1 MRVTIKY
8 MVAKTNRDGSLRY
21 YWQPSKKLADA
32 GWTTVPLP
40 PDEALAIERAKA
52 LNLELDAWYRQGR
65 PRLRDAAPD
74 VAPDGSVPRGSV
86 WELIR
91 AYRHPPTTKLV
102 EDPERREGERG
113 VFGYDYAG
121 LGKATKRSYDSAL
134 DYIAQWLGPVPAR
147 KVSETMVM
155 ERLKILAA
163 QRHES
168 GPHAGHR
175 KVATAML
182 IGRVGRLL
190 FNASRVL
197 FERGHPCYVSKDN
210 NPFSKLGARDSRI
223 HVPVLWTRE
232 GRDLMIAAAEKLE
245 WKSIG
250 TAIVINWWLGQREAD
265 ILKLGHNFSASEILN
280 VIQSKTAGSVHL
292 PVGMVPEIADAVEA
306 LRADQRQRG
315 LHGIRLLI
323 DERNG
328 LLWTENRF
336 SQKFAEVRACAVEEA
351 LWCIR
356 TRQPGWER
364 RDEAWVDKHLA
375 DLTFMRLR
383 HTVVTMLYRAGATI
397 PEIAAITGH
406 TIASVTGIIERYGVR
421 DEITAG
427 NAIQKRLDREGL

>member
-1 MRVTIKY
+1 MRVSIRYLVQK
-8 MVAKTNRDGSLRY
+8 KNRDGSFRY
-21 YWQPSKKLADA
+21 YWQPSKKLAAA
-32 GWTTVPLP
+32 GFAAVSLP
-40 PDEALAIERAKA
+40 PDETLAIERARA
-52 LNLELDAWYRQGR
+52 LNAELDAWYTAGR
-65 PRLRDAAPD
+65 PRRLEAAAD
-74 VAPDGSVPRGSV
+74 VAADGSLPRGSV

-91 AYRHPPTTKLV
+91 AYRNPPTTKLS
-102 EDPERREGERG
+102 EDPEKRDGERG

-121 LGKATKRSYDSAL
+121 LGKNTKRSYDGAL
-134 DYIAQWLGPVPAR
+134 DYIGKWLGPLPAR

-168 GPHAGHR
+168 GPHQGHR

-182 IGRVGRLL
+182 IGRVGRLV

-197 FERGHPCYVSKDN
+197 FERSHPCYVGKDA
-210 NPFSKLGARDSRI
+210 NPFASLGARDSRI
-223 HVPVLWTRE
+223 HQPVLWTRE
-232 GRDLMIAAAEKLE
+232 GRDLLIAAAEKLE
-245 WKSIG
+245 WKSIA
-250 TAIVINWWLGQREAD
+250 TAIVINWWLGQREGD
-265 ILKLGHNFSASEILN
+265 ILKLGHNFSPAEILN

-292 PVGMVPEIADAVEA
+292 PVGMVPEIAGAVEA
-306 LRADQRQRG
+306 LRADQRRRG
-315 LHGIRLLI
+315 LSGIRLLI

-356 TRQPGWER
+356 TRQPGWEN

-406 TIASVTGIIERYGVR
+406 TIASVTQIIERYGVR

-427 NAIQKRLDREGL
+427 NALQKRLDREGV

>member
-1 MRVTIKY
+1 MRVEIKY
-8 MVAKTNRDGSLRY
+8 LRERANRDGTRRF
-21 YWQPSKKLADA
+21 YWVPSKRLQDA
-32 GWTTVPLP
+32 GWAIVSLP

-52 LNLELDAWYRQGR
+52 LNLELDAWYLKGR

-91 AYRHPPTTKLV
+91 TYRNPPNTKLA
-102 EDPERREGERG
+102 EDPEKKDGERG

-121 LGKATKRSYDSAL
+121 LNRSTRRSYDAAL
-134 DYIAQWLGPVPAR
+134 DYIGKWLGPLPAR
-147 KVSETMVM
+147 KVSETMTM
-155 ERLKILAA
+155 ERLKILAS

-168 GPHAGHR
+168 GPHKGHR

-197 FERGHPCYVSKDN
+197 FERSHPCYVGKDA
-210 NPFSKLGARDSRI
+210 NPFASLGARESRI
-223 HVPVLWTRE
+223 HKPVLWTRE
-232 GRDLMIAAAEKLE
+232 GRDLLIAAAEKLE

-265 ILKLGHNFSASEILN
+265 ILKLGHGFSVSEILN

-292 PVGMVPEIADAVEA
+292 PVGMVPEIAAAVEA
-306 LRADQRQRG
+306 LRADQRARG
-315 LHGIRLLI
+315 LSGVRLLI

-336 SQKFAEVRACAVEEA
+336 STQFAEVRACAVEEA

-356 TRQPGWER
+356 TKQPGWED
-364 RDEAWVDKHLA
+364 RDEEWVDRHLA

-406 TIASVTGIIERYGVR
+406 TIASVTQIIERYGVR

-427 NAIQKRLDREGL
+427 NALQKRLDREGV